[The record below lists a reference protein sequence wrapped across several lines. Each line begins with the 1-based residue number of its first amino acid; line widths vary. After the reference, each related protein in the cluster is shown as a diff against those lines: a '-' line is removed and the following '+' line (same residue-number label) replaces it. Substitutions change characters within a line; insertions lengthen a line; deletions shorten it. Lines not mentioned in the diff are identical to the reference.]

1 MRRTKSRKNR
11 KSNKI
16 KSRKIKSRVYP
27 NNIFY
32 LEDKKDCKKIYCG
45 RKHKLPKGYTDFGDS
60 YDCLKKGFGAG
71 KSQGEGTI
79 VVRPGDLVNLD
90 LKGLRYIAK
99 SKKIK
104 KSRSLSKK
112 KLITKIINKSHIC

>member
-1 MRRTKSRKNR
+1 MRKKSRSKR
-11 KSNKI
+11 KTKKI
-16 KSRKIKSRVYP
+16 KSRKRKSRVYP

-45 RKHKLPKGYTDFGDS
+45 RELKLPKGYTDFGDS
-60 YDCLKKGFGAG
+60 YDCLKKGYGAG
-71 KSQGEGTI
+71 KSKGEGTI
-79 VVRPGDLVNLD
+79 VIRPSDLISLD

-112 KLITKIINKSHIC
+112 NLIKKIIDKSHIC

>member
-1 MRRTKSRKNR
+1 MRKKSRNQKKTKKRKSRKR
-11 KSNKI
+11 
-16 KSRKIKSRVYP
+16 KSRVYP
-27 NNIFY
+27 NNILY

-45 RKHKLPKGYTDFGDS
+45 RERKLPKGYTDFGES
-60 YDCLKKGFGAG
+60 YECLKKGFGAG
-71 KSQGEGTI
+71 KSMGEGII
-79 VVRPGDLVNLD
+79 VIRPNDLISLD

-112 KLITKIINKSHIC
+112 SLIKKIIDKSHIC